1 MDYGITGIINL
12 TEAGQSI
19 ALISIL
25 ISFVSAMVR
34 RATVDMDKVKDS
46 QAKMKEHQKK
56 MQEAQKKGH
65 TEDML
70 KSQEEM
76 TKHMMIQMKQNFKP
90 MLITLIPFLLIFN
103 WLRGQYDA
111 SGTVTT
117 ILGMSLGWFWWY
129 FIISLAASMIVNKIV
144 QAS

>member
-1 MDYGITGIINL
+1 MDYGITGIL
-12 TEAGQSI
+12 TLTDAGQSI
-19 ALISIL
+19 ALISAFL
-25 ISFVSAMVR
+25 SFVSAMVR
-34 RATVDMDKVKDS
+34 RATVDLDKVKDS

-76 TKHMMIQMKQNFKP
+76 TRHMMEQMKQNFKP
-90 MLITLIPFLLIFN
+90 MKITLIPFLLVFQ
-103 WLRGQYDA
+103 WLRGQYDTA
-111 SGTVTT
+111 GTVA
-117 ILGMSLGWFWWY
+117 IIFGMGLGWFWWY
-129 FIISLAASMIVNKIV
+129 FIISLAASMIVNKIA